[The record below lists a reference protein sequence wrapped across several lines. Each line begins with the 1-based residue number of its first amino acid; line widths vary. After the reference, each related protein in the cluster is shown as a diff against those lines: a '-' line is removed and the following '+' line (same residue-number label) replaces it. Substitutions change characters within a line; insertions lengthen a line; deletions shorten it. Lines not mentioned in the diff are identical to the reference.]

1 MVGNANSVLP
11 CVCFSMQKAWHFT
24 LAIPLRFTLPARW
37 LTSIT
42 SILRQTYF
50 MKLCKIKID
59 RLLLKLFSL
68 LVLFYWSQ
76 WIHGVTD
83 DLRREGGDKPTR
95 LWQEEDTWRLGCVR
109 TVFSWMPKI
118 ICVCFGFFFFFY
130 YPLWLVNNL
139 HHFPAQPM
147 RSDTKS
153 NRDLLSLVF
162 PPLKP
167 VTCICFEFLLVHCA
181 ALFTVWFYD
190 IRLKSALKPGSYHSH
205 AQTPPAES

>member
-24 LAIPLRFTLPARW
+24 LAKPLRFTLPARW

-59 RLLLKLFSL
+59 RLLPKLFSL

-118 ICVCFGFFFFFY
+118 ICVCFGFFFFTT
-130 YPLWLVNNL
+130 LCDWLTTCTTFRLNQWEATPN
-139 HHFPAQPM
+139 P
-147 RSDTKS
+147 T
-153 NRDLLSLVF
+153 
-162 PPLKP
+162 
-167 VTCICFEFLLVHCA
+167 VTCSHSFSRPWNRLPVFVSSSYWFI
-181 ALFTVWFYD
+181 ALRCLRFGFTTFDW
-190 IRLKSALKPGSYHSH
+190 KAL
-205 AQTPPAES
+205 